1 MGKLLADRCAAN
13 KPRRPPT
20 NNRPANNRG
29 IAIMKKPSGPKPL
42 ADLIGACVGHVFER
56 QGFASRE
63 IVTHWDEIVGAE
75 VAAHAEPLRMNWVR
89 TSDPD
94 DMQPATLVLRVE
106 GPAAVEIQHLSGLIV
121 ERVNRYFGWQA
132 ICGIALRQAPLARR
146 NRKPPR
152 AKIDDARA
160 AALAAQ
166 MTGITDERL
175 RAALGRLAAA
185 IKPA

>member
-1 MGKLLADRCAAN
+1 MK
-13 KPRRPPT
+13 
-20 NNRPANNRG
+20 
-29 IAIMKKPSGPKPL
+29 IATMKKPSGPKPL

-63 IVTHWDEIVGAE
+63 IVTHWDEIVGTE

-106 GPAAVEIQHLSGLIV
+106 GPAAIEIQHMSGLIV

-132 ICGIALRQAPLARR
+132 ISGIALRQAPLARR
-146 NRKPPR
+146 NRKPRR

-160 AALAAQ
+160 AALAAE

>member
-1 MGKLLADRCAAN
+1 VRREQAATSICQQ
-13 KPRRPPT
+13 P
-20 NNRPANNRG
+20 PANNPRNRDDG
-29 IAIMKKPSGPKPL
+29 SAIMKKPSGPKPL

-63 IVTHWDEIVGAE
+63 IVTHWDEIVGNE

-106 GPAAVEIQHLSGLIV
+106 GPAAIEIQHLSGLIV

-132 ICGIALRQAPLARR
+132 ISGIALRQAPLARR
-146 NRKPPR
+146 NRKPRRP
-152 AKIDDARA
+152 KIDDARA
-160 AALAAQ
+160 AALAAE
-166 MTGITDERL
+166 MTGITDDRL